1 MNKVDKE
8 VDISLLREDIPEE
21 GDESGLF
28 ENAPKTEN
36 RYIIT
41 DKVRGV

>member
-1 MNKVDKE
+1 MYKE
-8 VDISLLREDIPEE
+8 NEIDFELLRADIPEE